1 MIGIDTLSWG
11 KLIRLKNDKSWS
23 KVITE
28 LIPGIDW
35 FITVEGRKEF
45 EHFFPEEVDLL
56 DHCTILPIL
65 NEKLDE
71 FIIKGFDKN
80 DASLLEYNAV
90 RKYRIITEDRP
101 MLLEGVAGKKDIIM
115 LVDFFSELTG
125 KDNYFTSR
133 ELYHLVQLFKKW
145 RNIDEKKENAIETLR
160 KRIF

>member
-1 MIGIDTLSWG
+1 MIGIDTFSWG
-11 KLIRLKNDKSWS
+11 KLIRLKNDNGWN

-28 LIPGIDW
+28 LIPEIDW

-45 EHFFPEEVDLL
+45 EHFFPTELGLL
-56 DHCTILPIL
+56 DHCTVLPIL
-65 NEKLDE
+65 NEILDE
-71 FIIKGFDKN
+71 FLDKGFDKN
-80 DASLLEYNAV
+80 DASLLEYNTL

-101 MLLEGVAGKKDIIM
+101 MLLEGVTGKQDIIM

-160 KRIF
+160 KKRF